1 MRCPVCRQ
9 QTFTKGN
16 PFRPFCSER
25 CKLIDLDNWLAGR
38 YRISTL
44 ADKVESPEGRTSCEE
59 GTENTANETQR
70 SGE

>member
-9 QTFTKGN
+9 ETFTKGN

-25 CKLIDLDNWLAGR
+25 CKLIDLNNWLAGR

-44 ADKVESPEGRTSCEE
+44 ADKVESLEGGTGCEE
-59 GTENTANETQR
+59 GTDKASNETQR